1 MNEKVRLVVWDLD
14 ETFWRGT
21 LTEGGIDYLPEHHN
35 IVIELARRGI
45 VSSICSRNDH
55 QTIENLLKEKGL
67 WDYFVFPSIDWT
79 AKGPRLQALVQASQ
93 LRAPTVL
100 FIDDNPMNLAEAQ
113 AFVEGIQVADPSVIK
128 GMLDNPL
135 LQGKDDH
142 DLSRL
147 KHYQIL
153 ERRAGEM
160 SHAADPADFL
170 RGSDIQVAIDY
181 DIEPHIDRAIELI
194 NRTNQLNFT
203 KVRLSENME
212 DARRELRSLLADPAN
227 AAGLVH
233 VRDRYGDY
241 GHVGFYVLSQGFN
254 GPPALHHYCFSCRTL
269 GMQVETWLY
278 QRLGRPDITIAG
290 NVVTDILAETP
301 IDWIHSGHQVTVDNA
316 DAGSKQVSRIVLRGG
331 CEMVAL
337 SHYFR
342 EISDTVI
349 EETANVRDGM
359 VFRPDAPEMAH
370 LALSSLSQ
378 PMLESLLR
386 LGYQPSHFET
396 ALSGE
401 HSGPQVWVLSF
412 WHVMDYWKHRDFDIR
427 VNIHFPDLLGVPDI
441 WPSHLPVLDP
451 SDYAP
456 RAATAISE
464 LQAHYDHVPQTSHRR
479 SLEAALR
486 ILRLLPRDSHAFV
499 LGLSTRILGK
509 DGTVTVCQERVA
521 YNNAMRVITDAY
533 DNVSFILVD
542 DYVFD
547 DLREREHD
555 PNHFNR
561 IVYFRVFDEIRRQIN
576 ALDLTLA
583 GPSPTDHDHGESRL
597 LHNFDMANPQAWLVR
612 GELALINKKP
622 DEAEQAFGQALR
634 LAPDDQWVSCRFF
647 STFRFN
653 AAYWQRLPA
662 VRGGGKRNGVPH
674 ADTPLHWHF
683 TADNP
688 ALLTDCATRVSAG
701 CNLPKCAG

>member
-14 ETFWRGT
+14 KTFWRGT

-301 IDWIHSGHQVTVDNA
+301 IDWIHSGHQVTVDKCGRRIE
-316 DAGSKQVSRIVLRGG
+316 AGFPHCPARRLRNGG
-331 CEMVAL
+331 
-337 SHYFR
+337 
-342 EISDTVI
+342 
-349 EETANVRDGM
+349 
-359 VFRPDAPEMAH
+359 
-370 LALSSLSQ
+370 
-378 PMLESLLR
+378 
-386 LGYQPSHFET
+386 
-396 ALSGE
+396 
-401 HSGPQVWVLSF
+401 
-412 WHVMDYWKHRDFDIR
+412 
-427 VNIHFPDLLGVPDI
+427 
-441 WPSHLPVLDP
+441 
-451 SDYAP
+451 
-456 RAATAISE
+456 
-464 LQAHYDHVPQTSHRR
+464 
-479 SLEAALR
+479 
-486 ILRLLPRDSHAFV
+486 
-499 LGLSTRILGK
+499 
-509 DGTVTVCQERVA
+509 
-521 YNNAMRVITDAY
+521 VITL
-533 DNVSFILVD
+533 F
-542 DYVFD
+542 
-547 DLREREHD
+547 
-555 PNHFNR
+555 P
-561 IVYFRVFDEIRRQIN
+561 
-576 ALDLTLA
+576 
-583 GPSPTDHDHGESRL
+583 
-597 LHNFDMANPQAWLVR
+597 
-612 GELALINKKP
+612 
-622 DEAEQAFGQALR
+622 
-634 LAPDDQWVSCRFF
+634 
-647 STFRFN
+647 
-653 AAYWQRLPA
+653 
-662 VRGGGKRNGVPH
+662 
-674 ADTPLHWHF
+674 
-683 TADNP
+683 
-688 ALLTDCATRVSAG
+688 
-701 CNLPKCAG
+701 